1 MSEAHPIPEAERRKY
16 AEHLAH
22 MLVFEGLDQ
31 DFILEVAYRCHL
43 EGAEPGDVL
52 MAEGERGIDVFFL
65 VDGLAGVQI
74 ESIAPHFEVGITRL
88 GPGAAIGEMSLID
101 GAERSASVVAIERCV
116 LLRTTI
122 TDIEAVTRLHPIQG
136 MRLYRNLAA
145 VLARRLRTMNR
156 KVTAMMRAKLR
167 RGAE

>member
-1 MSEAHPIPEAERRKY
+1 MSPDLSISEAERRQY
-16 AEHLAH
+16 AEHLSR
-22 MLVFEGLDQ
+22 MLVFEGLDK
-31 DFILEVAYRCHL
+31 DFILEVAYRCRL

-52 MAEGERGIDVFFL
+52 MAEGEKGVDVFFL

-101 GAERSASVVAIERCV
+101 GVERSASVVAIERCV

-122 TDIEAVTRLHPIQG
+122 ADIEAVTRIHPIQG
-136 MRLYRNLAA
+136 MRLYRNMAA

-156 KVTAMMRAKLR
+156 KVTAMMRARLR
-167 RGAE
+167 RGSE